1 MTTKTAVL
9 KKVRPTNKPPY
20 KGNYGYNVSFDNGDE
35 GLVNAP
41 TDQIGSL
48 GFIVGNAVD
57 YNIEA
62 KQTKDGS
69 GTWNLVTLPSSSKPS
84 AQNPTAT
91 PSGNGSI
98 QKAIIY
104 QNAYTQANSHL
115 NVVGYGNGTKDQAL
129 ALLMDYADA
138 IAKDIL
144 LKSGL

>member
-35 GLVNAP
+35 GLLNAP

-69 GTWNLVTLPSSSKPS
+69 GTWNLVTLPSSTKP
-84 AQNPTAT
+84 QTTTQPT
-91 PSGNGSI
+91 SSNGSI